1 MDYVASLDSSRD
13 LRPIHVKNFINRL
26 HLILYTCIEIFDST
40 FFFCGVYGCLK
51 KLRQM
56 WLVALVR
63 AHFHWQK
70 QPLPG
75 KERKKTQLE
84 SG

>member
-1 MDYVASLDSSRD
+1 MV
-13 LRPIHVKNFINRL
+13 
-26 HLILYTCIEIFDST
+26 
-40 FFFCGVYGCLK
+40 FFCFEICSDFSTMILSARFLSYGTDLESVHLK
-51 KLRQM
+51 EPRQM

-70 QPLPG
+70 QPLHG
-75 KERKKTQLE
+75 KERKEERKKTQLE